1 MKIDDAIKM
10 LQEAKENGSKNVIF
24 AFWTSDVF
32 TKVNDKG
39 LTKQFTENKVWENIV
54 DFIDKNMD
62 WSYTHEALQEIINQI
77 RVKQ

>member
-10 LQEAKENGSKNVIF
+10 LQEAKENGSNNIIF
-24 AFWTSDVF
+24 AFWTCDVF

-54 DFIDKNMD
+54 NFIDNNMD
-62 WSYTHEALQEIINQI
+62 WSYTHDALQEIINEI